1 MESAHSPWLVVP
13 SHPQSQPW
21 LVKSFSLC
29 VTESPTLLPLSSM
42 FKDPVITLGPFS
54 SFRIIFIFQ
63 GLLIRNL
70 NATCKLYF
78 PFLCS
83 ITYAKVPQLTAWTSL
98 GGSHYS
104 ACHSGDNKYSTH
116 ALPSDSWSQTVHQGV
131 ADSSLCS
138 ASHYLWE
145 QNTLSSCVYASVP
158 SPTARVAL

>member
-21 LVKSFSLC
+21 PVKSFSLC
-29 VTESPTLLPLSSM
+29 VTQIPTLLPLSSM

-78 PFLCS
+78 PCLCS

-98 GGSHYS
+98 GGSNYLPATVEKIS
-104 ACHSGDNKYSTH
+104 IQPMPCPQTAGVKQSTREWQILVFVLQVIIYGSKTH
-116 ALPSDSWSQTVHQGV
+116 CPLVCMRV
-131 ADSSLCS
+131 
-138 ASHYLWE
+138 
-145 QNTLSSCVYASVP
+145 
-158 SPTARVAL
+158 SPVLQRG